1 MKLSSPFGCLSG
13 PLQENNWIWSFGGAY
28 REGGKNKSDGRR
40 RGGLGICYES
50 DEEKFSLMKLT

>member
-13 PLQENNWIWSFGGAY
+13 PLQQNNWSWFGGAY

-40 RGGLGICYES
+40 REKDEKES
-50 DEEKFSLMKLT
+50 VTNRARKNFPVP